1 MATEM
6 HSIFMTRQQVMLFAQ
21 LILPH
26 QSKLHLLVKAHI
38 GPLKIIA
45 KQPLLNAL
53 HCFMP
58 FVTRLKSTLKNWPC
72 SRVWMLENHG
82 RPLMMMRCH
91 LSLTPSVS
99 LQAQRGQ
106 CQLSQLENMS
116 LVTQA

>member
-6 HSIFMTRQQVMLFAQ
+6 HSISMTRQQAMLFAQ

-38 GPLKIIA
+38 RPLRVTA

-58 FVTRLKSTLKNWPC
+58 FVTRLKSMLKNWLR

-91 LSLTPSVS
+91 LSLIPFVS

-106 CQLSQLENMS
+106 CQLSQLGNMS